1 MFGYMDM
8 LIVIKWF
15 TNYTGHT
22 DQAPS
27 IITTMVSMF
36 LAGGEIKGQE
46 FFAHNQFV
54 SNILVG
60 KYSFA
65 CFYFIICLVIC
76 LACIPWMLCVKPY
89 ILYKENEKKSKVAR
103 DRAGDYEM
111 DEIGNPG
118 IQNYEVFKDE
128 KVNLLAE
135 TPRPWPY

>member
-54 SNILVG
+54 SNILV
-60 KYSFA
+60 
-65 CFYFIICLVIC
+65 VIC

-128 KVNLLAE
+128 KDAPDYSDPNFDNPASH
-135 TPRPWPY
+135 